1 MDTSLTTTQ
10 VILIWA
16 LLGFL
21 LAWMVTFGVL
31 AFRSNTPNSFKP
43 EDLPNSAN
51 PLSVNTASTM
61 LHLITTQPIPVQH
74 GTDRQDTG
82 EMEKVTIA

>member
-21 LAWMVTFGVL
+21 LAWMITFGVL
-31 AFRSNTPNSFKP
+31 AFRSNTPDPFKP
-43 EDLPNSAN
+43 EDLPNLPN
-51 PLSVNTASTM
+51 PSSVNTASTM
-61 LHLITTQPIPVQH
+61 LHMIVTQPIPVQN
-74 GTDRQDTG
+74 GIDRQDTG